1 MLIMNGYI
9 IALDQ
14 GTTSSRSI
22 IFDSK
27 GNIVSLAQY
36 PFTQIYP
43 KPGWVEHD
51 PMVILESQML
61 AMSEAF
67 EKSGLSPTD
76 IAGIG
81 ITNQRETTIVWDK
94 NTGKPI
100 YNAIVWQCRR
110 TAPICDQLT
119 ADGLGPYVKEKT
131 GLLIDAYFSGTKIKW
146 ILDNVP
152 GARERAER
160 GELLFGNV
168 DSWLIWNLTGGRA
181 HVSDYSNCSRTM
193 LFDIDNLCWDEELC
207 ARLGVPMSM
216 LPTPVPS
223 SMVYGQVTAGL
234 PGLETLEGIPVCGS
248 AGDQAAALLGQA
260 CIVPGQ
266 AKNTYGTGCFTLM
279 NTGSKSVRS
288 VSGLVT
294 SVAWSVNGKTTY
306 ALEGSVFNAGSSI
319 QWLRDELGLI
329 GTAHECDILAES
341 VPDNGGVYLV
351 SAFTGLGAPRWDMYA
366 RGAIVGLTRGSNKAH
381 IARATLEGIAYQV
394 KDLLDAMQVDAESP
408 ISVLRVDGGA
418 SVSSFLMQFQADML
432 RVPIDRP
439 KLVETTAFGAAF
451 LAGAISGSSVMDLG
465 FFAAFAL
472 LLALIY
478 LLHTVCPIG
487 VAILGIF
494 LPIMIAL
501 CAGFGVS
508 PAVPTIALAVV
519 VAGNYLM
526 PVNPTVMLTYGE
538 GYYTFGDMFK
548 TGIVPSVALVL
559 IMAAWMPFI
568 VGVMGL

>member
-1 MLIMNGYI
+1 MANQKYIM
-9 IALDQ
+9 ALDA
-14 GTTSSRSI
+14 GTTSNRCILFNARGEMCS
-22 IFDSK
+22 
-27 GNIVSLAQY
+27 VAQKE
-36 PFTQIYP
+36 FTQYFP

-51 PMVILESQML
+51 ANEIWTTQLGVALS
-61 AMSEAF
+61 AMNQIGASAE
-67 EKSGLSPTD
+67 D
-76 IAGIG
+76 IAAIG

-94 NTGKPI
+94 HTGRPV

-110 TAPICDQLT
+110 TAPICDQLM
-119 ADGLGPYVKEKT
+119 ADGLGDYVKEKT

-160 GELLFGNV
+160 GDLLFGNV
-168 DSWLIWNLTGGRA
+168 DAWLIWNLTGGRA

-193 LFDIDNLCWDEELC
+193 LFDIDNLCWDEKLC
-207 ARLGVPMSM
+207 ARLGIPMSM

-223 SMVYGQVTAGL
+223 SMVYGQVAAGL
-234 PGLETLEGIPVCGS
+234 SGLEALEGVPVCGS

-260 CIVPGQ
+260 CIEPGQ

-294 SVAWSVNGKTTY
+294 SVAWSVNGETTY

-329 GTAHECDILAES
+329 GAAHECDLLAES
-341 VPDNGGVYLV
+341 VPNNGGVYLV

-394 KDLLDAMQVDAESP
+394 KDLIDAMQIDAESP

-451 LAGAISGSSVMDLG
+451 LAGLASGVWESVDDI
-465 FFAAFAL
+465 AL
-472 LLALIY
+472 LRQSDR
-478 LLHTVCPIG
+478 
-487 VAILGIF
+487 IF
-494 LPIMIAL
+494 KPEMDAEQAKQQHDNWLR
-501 CAGFGVS
+501 
-508 PAVPTIALAVV
+508 AVGRAEKWSL
-519 VAGNYLM
+519 
-526 PVNPTVMLTYGE
+526 E
-538 GYYTFGDMFK
+538 
-548 TGIVPSVALVL
+548 
-559 IMAAWMPFI
+559 
-568 VGVMGL
+568 

>member
-1 MLIMNGYI
+1 MQRYI
-9 IALDQ
+9 LALDQ
-14 GTTSSRSI
+14 GTTSSRAILFGRDGSV
-22 IFDSK
+22 
-27 GNIVSLAQY
+27 GGHAQQPFQQYY
-36 PFTQIYP
+36 PQ
-43 KPGWVEHD
+43 PGWVEHD
-51 PMVILESQML
+51 PNEIWESERAVAAQAL
-61 AMSEAF
+61 RE
-67 EKSGLSPTD
+67 SGLGR
-76 IAGIG
+76 AVAAIG

-94 NTGKPI
+94 NTGKPV

-451 LAGAISGSSVMDLG
+451 LAGIASGVWESVDDI
-465 FFAAFAL
+465 AL
-472 LLALIY
+472 LRQSDR
-478 LLHTVCPIG
+478 
-487 VAILGIF
+487 IF
-494 LPIMIAL
+494 KPEMDAEQAKQYHDNWLR
-501 CAGFGVS
+501 
-508 PAVPTIALAVV
+508 AVGRA
-519 VAGNYLM
+519 
-526 PVNPTVMLTYGE
+526 E
-538 GYYTFGDMFK
+538 K
-548 TGIVPSVALVL
+548 WSQE
-559 IMAAWMPFI
+559 
-568 VGVMGL
+568 

>member
-1 MLIMNGYI
+1 MQRYI
-9 IALDQ
+9 LALDQ
-14 GTTSSRSI
+14 GTTSSRAILFGRDGSV
-22 IFDSK
+22 
-27 GNIVSLAQY
+27 GGHAQQPFQQYY
-36 PFTQIYP
+36 PQ
-43 KPGWVEHD
+43 PGWVEHD
-51 PMVILESQML
+51 PNEIWESERAVAAQAL
-61 AMSEAF
+61 RE
-67 EKSGLSPTD
+67 SGLGR
-76 IAGIG
+76 AVAAIG

-451 LAGAISGSSVMDLG
+451 LAGIASGVWESVDDI
-465 FFAAFAL
+465 AL
-472 LLALIY
+472 LRQSDR
-478 LLHTVCPIG
+478 
-487 VAILGIF
+487 IF
-494 LPIMIAL
+494 KPKMDAEQAKQYHDNWLR
-501 CAGFGVS
+501 
-508 PAVPTIALAVV
+508 AVGRA
-519 VAGNYLM
+519 
-526 PVNPTVMLTYGE
+526 E
-538 GYYTFGDMFK
+538 K
-548 TGIVPSVALVL
+548 WSQE
-559 IMAAWMPFI
+559 
-568 VGVMGL
+568 

>member
-306 ALEGSVFNAGSSI
+306 ALEGSVFVAGALI
-319 QWLRDELGLI
+319 QWLRDEMHLVR
-329 GTAHECDILAES
+329 TAEETEFLARS
-341 VPDNGGVYLV
+341 VPNTGGVYIV
-351 SAFTGLGAPRWDMYA
+351 PAFTGLGAPYWKPDA
-366 RGAIVGLTRGSNKAH
+366 RGLICGITRGTTPAH
-381 IARATLEGIAYQV
+381 VARAALEALAYQTY
-394 KDLLDAMQVDAESP
+394 DLARAMEADAGVT
-408 ISVLRVDGGA
+408 LRDLNVDGGA
-418 SVSSFLMQFQADML
+418 SRNDFLMQFQADVL
-432 RVPIDRP
+432 RASIRRP
-439 KLVETTAFGAAF
+439 QNIETTSLGAAY
-451 LAGAISGSSVMDLG
+451 LAGLASGFWSGTQD
-465 FFAAFAL
+465 
-472 LLALIY
+472 LLALRSSDDVFRPTMDADDAAG
-478 LLHTVCPIG
+478 LLAG
-487 VAILGIF
+487 WKDAIRRS
-494 LPIMIAL
+494 M
-501 CAGFGVS
+501 
-508 PAVPTIALAVV
+508 
-519 VAGNYLM
+519 
-526 PVNPTVMLTYGE
+526 
-538 GYYTFGDMFK
+538 
-548 TGIVPSVALVL
+548 
-559 IMAAWMPFI
+559 
-568 VGVMGL
+568 